1 MDYFHGPFIPFS
13 WTLSWATFM
22 YRINPLSELLSTFI
36 YCFYLCN
43 VSRIEW
49 EDYHAWSK
57 GKKNPD
63 WQNCERRIWATN
75 FHIWLW
81 IRFQFVR
88 CYRWLTGMMPR
99 RQSGGHGHGD
109 RRGIYSRAEPSLSS
123 PETRM
128 VLANSEASTGLLPDP
143 PKPWRV
149 SPASPASLAA
159 DRGYHARKHTK
170 VVLPIDVECS
180 SGNGQREKVWGSMVL
195 MCFYQSCTNWC
206 YGLVTI

>member
-1 MDYFHGPFIPFS
+1 
-13 WTLSWATFM
+13 M
-22 YRINPLSELLSTFI
+22 YPINPLSKLLSTFL

-57 GKKNPD
+57 GQKNPD
-63 WQNCERRIWATN
+63 WQNCKRRIWATN
-75 FHIWLW
+75 FHVWIW

-123 PETRM
+123 PETWTG
-128 VLANSEASTGLLPDP
+128 LANSEALTGLLLDP

-149 SPASPASLAA
+149 SPASPVSLAA

-170 VVLPIDVECS
+170 VVLLYQLMLNVAVEMVRREGKFEGESMVLCVFTKVVPIDVM
-180 SGNGQREKVWGSMVL
+180 VWWLYSKH
-195 MCFYQSCTNWC
+195 FHSDFK
-206 YGLVTI
+206 